1 MYDVAIFYF
10 TLFAL
15 DLLYDKAKGMTGKE
29 YLNDRVKTNT
39 SDLFKRMLT
48 ILEDIKHEHDRQ
60 FNLLHSSAP
69 DSFKPVI
76 KQANY
81 LDEEKMALYRKRVL
95 DMGNESIRKIISEME
110 STRVEFYHTFKQ

>member
-1 MYDVAIFYF
+1 
-10 TLFAL
+10 
-15 DLLYDKAKGMTGKE
+15 MTGKE

-60 FNLLHSSAP
+60 FNLLYSSAP
-69 DSFKPVI
+69 DSFKPVV

-81 LDEEKMALYRKRVL
+81 LDEEKMSLYRKRVL
-95 DMGNESIRKIISEME
+95 DMGNESIRKILSEME